1 MAVLNQFQQYSQ
13 GENTVT
19 NNVLLMLSNLYEIN
33 PKYYEEYIRGLT
45 EDVDSYEVIP
55 SFLQQVN
62 NRGNGIIDGHIQ
74 VRASKIIIETKLH
87 GLEWIDKL
95 LKYSD
100 SFDEHEFKLLFHL
113 SSKKYQQNQID
124 EINNTLKTNMVIG
137 KTIFHSLTYQD
148 LVDQLK
154 ELANNYP
161 FEHYLQRLNEHFEGY
176 CLGMGLMPNSNHV
189 LRAMACGQSF
199 DLNVKHKFYFDLA
212 SRGYSDFNYLGIYK
226 WKSVRYIGK
235 VENVI
240 VANWDEKSG
249 LEILETKNEITDDQ
263 KKRLINAIKESD
275 ENGWGVESGHRFFL
289 LNDFEETDFAK
300 TTPGGIFRVRY
311 FNLEDY
317 IEKVPKKIIDIAMEL
332 RSKSWK

>member
-45 EDVDSYEVIP
+45 EDADRYEVIP

-100 SFDEHEFKLLFHL
+100 SFDENEFKLFFHL
-113 SSKKYQQNQID
+113 SSKKYSENKIV
-124 EINNTLKTNMVIG
+124 EINNRLKESQVNG
-137 KTIFHSLTYQD
+137 KVSFHSLTYQD

-154 ELANNYP
+154 ELANNYQ
-161 FEHYLQRLNEHFEGY
+161 FENYLQRLNEHFEGY
-176 CLGMGLMPNSNHV
+176 CLAMRLMPKSNHV
-189 LRAMACGQSF
+189 LRAMACGQSY

-235 VENVI
+235 VENMV

-249 LEILETKNEITDDQ
+249 LEVLEQ
-263 KKRLINAIKESD
+263 KFELTVNQKERLINAIKESG
-275 ENGWGVESGHRFFL
+275 ENGWGVENGHRFFL
-289 LNDFEETDFAK
+289 LSDFVETNFK
-300 TTPGGIFRVRY
+300 KSTPGGIFRVRY

-317 IEKVPKKIIDIAMEL
+317 IEKVPNKMKDLAEVL
-332 RSKSWK
+332 KLKTWK